1 MGDHTL
7 PLTGERTV
15 PGIADENYWFAR
27 HVAMYELAASRA
39 RRRTVLDAGC
49 GEGYGTRMLAD
60 TAAQVSG
67 VDIVGE
73 VVAHA
78 RSTYPDVAFIEADL
92 CDLPLPDDG
101 LDLVVS
107 LQVIEHLPDI
117 PRFVAEMARV
127 LRPGG
132 EFVCATP
139 NRLTFTPGSDVPVN
153 PFHTREFT
161 AAELRE
167 TLSEHFTVRTVLGL
181 HHGPRLRA
189 VERLAGRTVPELVLA
204 TPPRQWPRWLRAL
217 VTRVGP
223 RDFRLRSTDLDG
235 SLDLVAV
242 AAVPR

>member
-1 MGDHTL
+1 MGEHSL

-15 PGIADENYWFAR
+15 PGVAHENYWFTR
-27 HVAMYELAASRA
+27 HVAAYALAASRA
-39 RRRTVLDAGC
+39 QRRTVLDAGC
-49 GEGYGTRMLAD
+49 GEGYGARMLAE
-60 TAAQVSG
+60 TASRVTG
-67 VDIVGE
+67 VDLDPG
-73 VVAHA
+73 VVTHA
-78 RSTYPDVAFIEADL
+78 RATYPGIDFLQADL

-117 PRFVAEMARV
+117 PRFVAEVARV

-139 NRLTFTPGSDVPVN
+139 NRLTFTPGSDTPVN

-167 TLSEHFTVRTVLGL
+167 TLAAHFTVRTVLGL
-181 HHGPRLRA
+181 HHGPRVRA
-189 VERLAGRTVPELVLA
+189 VERIARATLPELVLA
-204 TPPRQWPRWLRAL
+204 APPEEWPRWLTVVVARL
-217 VTRVGP
+217 RP
-223 RDFRLRSTDLDG
+223 RDFRLGPTDLDA
-235 SLDLVAV
+235 SLDLVAI